1 MTQEYEKIKE
11 KLKTIHTS
19 QKTINFLNNF
29 TNNLLSVGNI
39 QLNNYFINKVFRGND
54 EIIIENRG
62 NRKLYSN
69 NIIINGEKIILRTTS
84 MTNNNICIKHIT
96 PDEQVDFNESKRK
109 INNILKNEIKYVL
122 IIRTEE
128 FYYYELD
135 KLEVVYH
142 YYLFPSDYFMIIE
155 DEPIINEGSFS
166 GAKWIFKDFKE
177 FRGKYHLPD
186 LYRHNICLPYISY

>member
-1 MTQEYEKIKE
+1 MTQKYEEIKE
-11 KLKTIHTS
+11 KLKTILTS

-29 TNNLLSVGNI
+29 TNDLLSVGNI
-39 QLNNYFINKVFRGND
+39 QLNNYFINKVFKNN
-54 EIIIENRG
+54 EEVIIENRG

-84 MTNNNICIKHIT
+84 MTNNKFCIKHIA
-96 PDEQVDFNESKRK
+96 PDRQVDFNESKRK

-135 KLEVVYH
+135 KLEVVYY

-155 DEPIINEGSFS
+155 DEPIINDSSFS
-166 GAKWIFKDFKE
+166 GARWIYKDFKE
-177 FRGKYHLPD
+177 FCGRYHLRN
-186 LYRHNICLPYISY
+186 LHKYNICLPYISN